1 MKDKQ
6 QSGLPQN
13 PGSNPEGSKG
23 TGSRDVPWTPGPWEF
38 RAGNNRSGDS
48 VDLLMA
54 EIGQAQSDED
64 PEYAEVLFG
73 NELSESERSANW
85 TLIAAAPE
93 LYEALEDVERMFT
106 AFPLLA
112 GANSGKLSRIRTVL
126 AKARGEL

>member
-1 MKDKQ
+1 MSETK
-6 QSGLPQN
+6 
-13 PGSNPEGSKG
+13 
-23 TGSRDVPWTPGPWEF
+23 WTPGPWEF
-38 RAGNNRSGDS
+38 RAGNNRSGDF

-93 LYEALEDVERMFT
+93 LYDALHELLYTPGNGITHERHPK
-106 AFPLLA
+106 ALA
-112 GANSGKLSRIRTVL
+112 AL
-126 AKARGEL
+126 AKARGES